1 MTTLS
6 RSAGR
11 GIAVASV
18 LAALAACGQP
28 ELPTDHY
35 YRLQAAPPP
44 PVAQPALKGTI
55 EVNRFTA
62 DGLVAG
68 RPIVYTEPGQ
78 PHQVK
83 EYHYHFWIEPPT
95 ILLRDH
101 LVAFLRAAKT
111 ADIVTTPDMRANVDY
126 VLTGRII
133 RLEKIEG
140 PSPKGALEIELGVRA
155 ATGKIVF
162 LDVYKLEVA
171 ADNNSVEAGVR
182 ALNQALDRTY
192 AQFAADLARK

>member
-11 GIAVASV
+11 GLAV
-18 LAALAACGQP
+18 LALGALAACGQP

-35 YRLQAAPPP
+35 YRLQAAQPAPL
-44 PVAQPALKGTI
+44 AQPVLKGTV

-68 RPIVYTEPGQ
+68 RPIVYTEPDQ

-83 EYHYHFWIEPPT
+83 EYHYHFWTEPPT
-95 ILLRDH
+95 ILLRDQ
-101 LVAFLRAAKT
+101 LVATLRAAKI
-111 ADIVTTPDMRANVDY
+111 ADTVTTPEMRANADY

-140 PSPKGALEIELGVRA
+140 SQPKGALEIELGVRA
-155 ATGKIVF
+155 ANGKIVF
-162 LDVYKLEVA
+162 LDVYKVEIA
-171 ADNNSVEAGVR
+171 AENNSVAAGVR
-182 ALNQALDRTY
+182 ALNQAIDQTY
-192 AQFAADLARK
+192 AKFAADLARK